1 METAE
6 DEIAALRADKDV
18 KIDNEEEEA
27 IKATAVKSTNGNQP
41 LYTAESSARPNQ
53 IKSVPQNTP
62 TQGSP
67 NGSEP
72 QSLIEVQTQS
82 SMVNETQSTRYGVW
96 EPNDITP
103 PDEFYEPEADDE
115 DAVSNSQS
123 KSCRL
128 NPPAICDPIPKDT
141 PRRASGN
148 ATLLNNIRSSLPT
161 QSDFQELNQHYKSSN
176 NNTRAMVQHAAEATN
191 TVMGMIGCRFGFQM
205 PNDTHK
211 RSAVDDEEPSPEAVA
226 IKKAKQA
233 KQDELD
239 LLKLDLELAQMVEM
253 IAKLT
258 SANVPHEE
266 AKKIAHEFLAGL

>member
-18 KIDNEEEEA
+18 KIANEEEEV

-41 LYTAESSARPNQ
+41 LYMAKSSARPNQ
-53 IKSVPQNTP
+53 IKSVTQNTP

-82 SMVNETQSTRYGVW
+82 LMVNETQSSRYAVW
-96 EPNDITP
+96 EPNDITL
-103 PDEFYEPEADDE
+103 PDEVYEPEADE
-115 DAVSNSQS
+115 DNAVSNSQS

-148 ATLLNNIRSSLPT
+148 ATLLNNIQSSLPT

-176 NNTRAMVQHAAEATN
+176 DNTQIMVQHAAEATN
-191 TVMGMIGCRFGFQM
+191 T
-205 PNDTHK
+205 
-211 RSAVDDEEPSPEAVA
+211 PSPEAVA

-239 LLKLDLELAQMVEM
+239 LLKLDLELARERKALEENESGSGMSRLQIGREMVEM